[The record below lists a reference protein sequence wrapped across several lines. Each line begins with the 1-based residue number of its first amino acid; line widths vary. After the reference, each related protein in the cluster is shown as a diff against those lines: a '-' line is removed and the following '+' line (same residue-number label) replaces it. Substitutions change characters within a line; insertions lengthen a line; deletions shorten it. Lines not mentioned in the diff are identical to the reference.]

1 MNCVDKSY
9 SKYDRGMLLLERLI
23 FRRLRRRVF
32 PGLRGDVLELGVGT
46 GVNLPLYGAGAR
58 VTGCDASE
66 GSLGWAARRRT
77 RSPVTLVQ
85 ADAQRLPFADGSFDV
100 VTASLVFCSIA
111 DPARGLAEARRV
123 LRRPEHRGEL
133 VEGTRPEPVEGT
145 RPELRGELVEP
156 PVEGTRPEPV
166 EGRAGGRLVLLE
178 HTRGSGLGAWL
189 TDAVGLLWNT
199 WSSECRLNRE
209 TTQAVA
215 EAGFRLDRVE
225 RYALG
230 IVRVIKAS
238 V

>member
-1 MNCVDKSY
+1 MNLAEGS
-9 SKYDRGMLLLERLI
+9 SSPYDRGMWLLERLV

-66 GSLGWAARRRT
+66 GGLGWAARRKT
-77 RSPVTLVQ
+77 QAPAALVR

-100 VTASLVFCSIA
+100 VAGSLVFCSIA
-111 DPARGLAEARRV
+111 DPARGLAEAWRV
-123 LRRPEHRGEL
+123 LQRER
-133 VEGTRPEPVEGT
+133 
-145 RPELRGELVEP
+145 
-156 PVEGTRPEPV
+156 
-166 EGRAGGRLVLLE
+166 GRLVLLE

-189 TDAVGLLWNT
+189 TDAVGLLWNA
-199 WSSECRLNRE
+199 WSRECRLNRE

-230 IVRVIKAS
+230 IVRVIEAS

>member
-1 MNCVDKSY
+1 MNFAKGS
-9 SKYDRGMLLLERLI
+9 SSPYDRGMLLLERLI

-66 GSLGWAARRRT
+66 GSLGWASRRKT
-77 RSPVTLVQ
+77 RSPVTLVR

-100 VTASLVFCSIA
+100 VTGSLVFCSIA

-123 LRRPEHRGEL
+123 LQHGC
-133 VEGTRPEPVEGT
+133 
-145 RPELRGELVEP
+145 
-156 PVEGTRPEPV
+156 
-166 EGRAGGRLVLLE
+166 GRLVLLE

-209 TTQAVA
+209 TTQTVV

-230 IVRVIKAS
+230 IVRVIEAS

>member
-1 MNCVDKSY
+1 
-9 SKYDRGMLLLERLI
+9 MLLLERLI

-46 GVNLPLYGAGAR
+46 GVNLPLYGARAR

-66 GSLGWAARRRT
+66 GGLGWAARRKT
-77 RSPVTLVQ
+77 RSPVTLVR

-100 VTASLVFCSIA
+100 VTGSLVFCSIA

-123 LRRPEHRGEL
+123 LRCPEHRGEP
-133 VEGTRPEPVEGT
+133 VEPGVEGT
-145 RPELRGELVEP
+145 RPELCGELVEP
-156 PVEGTRPEPV
+156 PVERTRPELV

-209 TTQAVA
+209 TTQTVV

-230 IVRVIKAS
+230 IVRVIEAS

>member
-1 MNCVDKSY
+1 MNFAKGS
-9 SKYDRGMLLLERLI
+9 SSPYDRGMLLLERLI

-77 RSPVTLVQ
+77 RSPVTLVR

-100 VTASLVFCSIA
+100 VTGSLVFCSIA

-123 LRRPEHRGEL
+123 LRC
-133 VEGTRPEPVEGT
+133 
-145 RPELRGELVEP
+145 PELRGELVEP

-209 TTQAVA
+209 TTQTVV

-230 IVRVIKAS
+230 IVRVIEAS